1 MSEKDNPLLEGVLKD
16 PVETV
21 RRQLMSGTNAL
32 PLLWWS
38 LFIVV
43 LDQATKLWVVAVFRL
58 YERLPVLPVLEIT
71 RLHNTGAAFSFLAGA
86 GGWQRWFFVGLASIL
101 GGAIGN
107 VIDRL
112 LHGHVVDFIHFHW
125 ADYWFPAF
133 NVADIA
139 ITTGAGL
146 LILDALLEG
155 RRKP

>member
-1 MSEKDNPLLEGVLKD
+1 MLVSIGIAVWL
-16 PVETV
+16 
-21 RRQLMSGTNAL
+21 RQLNPREQ
-32 PLLWWS
+32 PL
-38 LFIVV
+38 VC
-43 LDQATKLWVVAVFRL
+43 
-58 YERLPVLPVLEIT
+58 
-71 RLHNTGAAFSFLAGA
+71 
-86 GGWQRWFFVGLASIL
+86 VGLASIL

-146 LILDALLEG
+146 LILDAVLEG